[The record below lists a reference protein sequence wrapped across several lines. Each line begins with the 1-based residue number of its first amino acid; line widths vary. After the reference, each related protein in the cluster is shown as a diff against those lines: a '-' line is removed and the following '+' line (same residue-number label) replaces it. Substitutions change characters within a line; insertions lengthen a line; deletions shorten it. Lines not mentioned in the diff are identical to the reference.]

1 MLVAGYF
8 AQQRGADN
16 GFATGEANTLLTEQG
31 VKVGNPSQCVKQ
43 NLLAKRVFKHQG
55 RYRVSQ
61 IGLDHLR
68 QLVGAVF
75 RAEHERATVDRPMPS
90 RRRRRTGVAR
100 DDRAREVALF
110 GTGDGA
116 RRLDR
121 RVRDALAKVPREQFV
136 PADLAARAYDNRPLP
151 IGHGQTISQ
160 PLIVAVM
167 THLLRLGPMP
177 ASSRSAPAPAIR
189 PRSWPSWR

>member
-1 MLVAGYF
+1 MDAQRAKLRINLAQREFEVEGSESFVKAYAERLDQLLGRLMEQPAAAAKAQGSPRPDGDALPDSGTFGELLQRLPRTSTDVDRMLVAGYF

-68 QLVGAVF
+68 QLIGA
-75 RAEHERATVDRPMPS
+75 
-90 RRRRRTGVAR
+90 
-100 DDRAREVALF
+100 ALP
-110 GTGDGA
+110 G
-116 RRLDR
+116 
-121 RVRDALAKVPREQFV
+121 
-136 PADLAARAYDNRPLP
+136 
-151 IGHGQTISQ
+151 
-160 PLIVAVM
+160 
-167 THLLRLGPMP
+167 
-177 ASSRSAPAPAIR
+177 
-189 PRSWPSWR
+189 

>member
-1 MLVAGYF
+1 MDAQRAKLRINLAQREFEVEGSESFVKAYADRLDQLLARLTEEPAAAPKMQGSLRPDGDALPSADTFGELLQRLPRAATDVDRMLVAGYF

-68 QLVGAVF
+68 QLVGA
-75 RAEHERATVDRPMPS
+75 T
-90 RRRRRTGVAR
+90 
-100 DDRAREVALF
+100 
-110 GTGDGA
+110 
-116 RRLDR
+116 
-121 RVRDALAKVPREQFV
+121 
-136 PADLAARAYDNRPLP
+136 LP
-151 IGHGQTISQ
+151 G
-160 PLIVAVM
+160 
-167 THLLRLGPMP
+167 
-177 ASSRSAPAPAIR
+177 
-189 PRSWPSWR
+189 

>member
-1 MLVAGYF
+1 MDAQRAKLRINLAQREFEVEGSESFVKTYAERLDQLLGRLTEQTEAPPRPARPAGPDGDALPGTFGELLQRLPRAATDVDRMLVAGYF

-68 QLVGAVF
+68 QLI
-75 RAEHERATVDRPMPS
+75 
-90 RRRRRTGVAR
+90 GVA
-100 DDRAREVALF
+100 
-110 GTGDGA
+110 
-116 RRLDR
+116 
-121 RVRDALAKVPREQFV
+121 
-136 PADLAARAYDNRPLP
+136 LP
-151 IGHGQTISQ
+151 G
-160 PLIVAVM
+160 
-167 THLLRLGPMP
+167 
-177 ASSRSAPAPAIR
+177 
-189 PRSWPSWR
+189 